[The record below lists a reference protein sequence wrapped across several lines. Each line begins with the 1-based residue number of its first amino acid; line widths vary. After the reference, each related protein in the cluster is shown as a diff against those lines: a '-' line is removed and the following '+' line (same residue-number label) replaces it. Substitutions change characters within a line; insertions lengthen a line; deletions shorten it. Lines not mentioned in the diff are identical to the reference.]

1 MGTRPVNP
9 AWDDAAL
16 DAWREQG
23 DAPADAAVAAYFASA
38 GHLTATPDGLFG
50 LLVAHLR
57 VPPEDQVPEVAA
69 FLAAESPL
77 PGWADRQRIAHGQDF
92 FSDWLMH
99 HFTALYLAS
108 LPSAYAAAKGSQVIW
123 LTGRLRNDPQRRLN
137 ETAQFLMDV
146 TAPGAFESGA
156 ATHRILHVRLMH
168 AAIRWLTDHDDR
180 VAHPPDASPAVLPD
194 GLVWSPAWGRPVNQE
209 DLAGTML
216 TFTTV
221 VLDAFHRSGVDY
233 DQAAAD
239 DFFHL
244 WRVIAHQLG
253 VDDDLIP
260 ADRHEAAA
268 LQRRIFGRQHA
279 ASAVGTALTQ
289 TLLALLDDRL
299 PGPVARLGPP
309 MLRRFVGNDVA
320 DLLDVPRARG
330 FGWILSLLVTLTR
343 ISSWGRRYDPVPRWL
358 SNWIGRHLLDGLL
371 DADRH
376 GDRVPFNIPDRL
388 RQRVGQR
395 PTR

>member
-1 MGTRPVNP
+1 MNP
-9 AWDDAAL
+9 AWDDGSL
-16 DAWREQG
+16 DAWRECG
-23 DAPADAAVAAYFASA
+23 DPPADTAVAAYFATTR
-38 GHLTATPDGLFG
+38 HHPDGADELFG

-57 VPPEDQVPEVAA
+57 VPAEDQVPEVAA

-77 PGWADRQRIAHGQDF
+77 PDWAEAARIARGQDF

-99 HFTALYLAS
+99 QFTALYLAS
-108 LPSAYAAAKGSQVIW
+108 LPSAYAAAKGSHVIW

-146 TAPGAFESGA
+146 TAPGSFESGA

-168 AAIRWLTDHDDR
+168 AAIRWLTDHDAR
-180 VAHPPDASPAVLPD
+180 VKHPIDASPAAMPE
-194 GLVWSPAWGRPVNQE
+194 GLVWSPSWGRPVNQE

-221 VLDAFHRSGVDY
+221 VLEAFGRSGVEFDE
-233 DQAAAD
+233 AAAD

-244 WRVIAHQLG
+244 WRVIARQLG
-253 VDDDLIP
+253 VVDELIP
-260 ADRHEAAA
+260 ADRDAA
-268 LQRRIFGRQHA
+268 LELQGRIFGRQHA
-279 ASAVGTALTQ
+279 ASAVGTALTR

-299 PGPVARLGPP
+299 PGPVSRLGPP
-309 MLRRFVGNDVA
+309 MLRRYVGDDVA
-320 DLLDVPRARG
+320 DLLDVPRSRG
-330 FGWILSLLVTLTR
+330 SDWVLRLLVAVTRLTSR
-343 ISSWGRRYDPVPRWL
+343 GRRYDPVPRWL
-358 SNWIGRHLLDGLL
+358 SNWVGRHLLDGLL

-388 RQRVGQR
+388 AAAQSQRLAR
-395 PTR
+395 